1 MRVLLALLLAAG
13 PVRAQ
18 PVVDLVS
25 RYAVPAD
32 EAAASA
38 PVGDAPEGSGKKLAE
53 LEANLAL
60 VGESLEG
67 FAHPQ
72 DADKALLAAKPRL
85 PAGTAPFFRD
95 RTRALNSLY
104 RTLAVVDYTWA
115 LRFPD
120 PPCSPAEKRAALLRS
135 DDGLFLDPE
144 TGKTSVWMAALL
156 GPNSE
161 GKSLESVLDQA
172 SVTAAPSEVEYS
184 RLRARLNL
192 ITKALDSEDAVG
204 AARAT
209 LYCKRAETRVRLAF
223 ANRASE
229 PVLAGRTANEEV
241 SRQGLVIVAGRTARE
256 LEVRGAGVV
265 IETKAG
271 LRVLTDR
278 RLGGG
283 TVVALIDGN
292 PNPVPL
298 SVEREDEKS
307 GLLLL
312 RPDGDLGEALTL
324 AEVAPSKEDLV
335 IAFAHSERL
344 GAWTR
349 SQGLVTK
356 VDRDW
361 FLTDAVAEA
370 SMAGG
375 AVLDAEGRVAGL
387 LVLRHVE
394 SDSREWPA
402 AVPAPA
408 LRAWIDGGSAPAAGR
423 VVLADAGTTKILTAS
438 RPLLDSLAAGQGAIA
453 AADSFTQTTPWGSTT
468 RAVCMANCDDSNSG
482 SSYPGGNGSAELG
495 QALGKL
501 VAMGVQALIFKG
513 IPALFRGLGS
523 LSPPRPALSI
533 PSNVQSSPAV
543 AQKEKPPEPPRIRC
557 AFGKVDEPAR
567 VGAEVVTLKVRFSC
581 DDQVSERKVPREGHT
596 ATFTLGWEGET
607 PQYEKIEVRTDAQ
620 GFASI
625 SFQIKNT
632 QTNAERS
639 FNSLDAYDTDKKRPV
654 GQAFVGVP
662 RVVSAPGEVFLLR
675 GVGTK
680 VSSVVRL
687 SLKGGALIPEGG
699 TLGEVV
705 VAGGAASIGII
716 VAGGAVLIFTVDH
729 GLNEM
734 LAAQDK
740 FNEAIDVHKGEQRRV
755 GIKQTEFDDLDEEA
769 KRSGGEDRKNCPKA
783 SDWQLDRAGILKK
796 EHLFKTEY
804 GAIPNAMFDICA
816 CRDGSIIIKA
826 HNNCG
831 KPGPLIPTTATWR

>member
-1 MRVLLALLLAAG
+1 MRILRVLLALLLVAG

-18 PVVDLVS
+18 PVVDLLS
-25 RYAVPAD
+25 RYTVPAD
-32 EAAASA
+32 EAAAAA
-38 PVGDAPEGSGKKLAE
+38 PEGDASQGSGKKLAD

-60 VGESLEG
+60 VSESLEG

-95 RTRALNSLY
+95 RTTALNALY

-120 PPCSPAEKRAALLRS
+120 PPCSPADKRAVLLRS
-135 DDGLFLDPE
+135 EDGLFLDPE

-156 GPNSE
+156 GPNAQ
-161 GKSLESVLDQA
+161 GKSLETALDQA
-172 SVTAAPSEVEYS
+172 SVASAPSETEYA

-192 ITKALDSEDAVG
+192 ITKALDSQDAVG
-204 AARAT
+204 AARAK
-209 LYCKRAETRVRLAF
+209 LYCKRAETRMRLAF
-223 ANRASE
+223 ANRDSG
-229 PVLAGRTANEEV
+229 PVLAGRIAKEEV
-241 SRQGLVIVAGRTARE
+241 TRQGLVIIAGRTAKD

-271 LRVLTDR
+271 IRVLTDH

-283 TVVALIDGN
+283 AVVALVDRN
-292 PNPVPL
+292 PDPVPL
-298 SVEREDEKS
+298 SVEREDDKS

-312 RPDGDLGEALTL
+312 RPDGDLGKALTL
-324 AEVAPSKEDLV
+324 AEVAPSKDDLV

-387 LVLRHVE
+387 LVLRRVE
-394 SDSREWPA
+394 GDSREWPA

-408 LRAWIDGGSAPAAGR
+408 LRAWINGGSAPASGR
-423 VVLADAGTTKILTAS
+423 VVLSDAGTTKILTAS
-438 RPLLDSLAAGQGAIA
+438 RPLLESLAAGQGAIVA
-453 AADSFTQTTPWGSTT
+453 SADSFTQRTAWGSTT
-468 RAVCMANCDDSNSG
+468 RAVCVANCDDGNSG

-533 PSNVQSSPAV
+533 PSIVQSSPVV

-567 VGAEVVTLKVRFSC
+567 VGTEVVTLKVRFSC

-607 PQYEKIEVRTDAQ
+607 PQFEKIEVPTDAQ

-639 FNSLDAYDTDKKRPV
+639 FNSLDANDPDKKRPV
-654 GQAFVGVP
+654 DQAFIGVP
-662 RVVSAPGEVFLLR
+662 SVVTAPGEVFLLR

-716 VAGGAVLIFTVDH
+716 IAGGAVVVFTVNY

-734 LAAQDK
+734 ISAQEK
-740 FNEAIDVHKGEQRRV
+740 FNEAIDVRNPLQDKFEMLA
-755 GIKQTEFDDLDEEA
+755 KEA
-769 KRSGGEDRKNCPKA
+769 AKSRKPKEDCALGAGEDVI
-783 SDWQLDRAGILKK
+783 DRFVDGTRLSAGFLNLHEAPVLGHTLAKHVGKK
-796 EHLFKTEY
+796 REISSQSNSL
-804 GAIPNAMFDICA
+804 
-816 CRDGSIIIKA
+816 
-826 HNNCG
+826 
-831 KPGPLIPTTATWR
+831 